1 MKFMPTKTKMSL
13 ALLPILAILGLSL
26 ACGETVIQTVVVEK
40 EVQVQ
45 GETVIQTVV
54 VEKQV
59 EVPVT
64 EVQTVV
70 VEKEVQVAGET
81 VIQTVVVEKEVQVA
95 GETVVQTVVVEK
107 EVEVVKEVV
116 KEVEVEK
123 EVIKEVEVEK
133 EVVKEVEVVSGVPR
147 NRTMVTGTRFG
158 GGISL
163 RMWSPYAIGGTH
175 QKGVAFFHE
184 PLFYS
189 DSLNGNVYPW
199 LATSFEYNEDATQL
213 TYKLREGVTWND
225 GEAFN
230 AEDVAYTFNTLAE
243 LGGEVRGGGVFQ
255 TFIKEAEIVDD
266 LTVVVHF
273 NFSSPRFH
281 AEVVNYKGDS
291 GTYIVPEHV
300 WSQVNWSEYDA
311 YNDGA
316 GPVSTG
322 PWRLSYSDNFRRVL
336 DRVRN
341 CDDWWACRT
350 GFHDLP
356 QVERYVLY
364 NIADDTGLAQAMINN
379 EIDETH
385 DLRVDT
391 VETILRENPSTT
403 TYTGRDAE
411 GEWGMVS
418 WWPISLHLNNLQP
431 HLDDVSV
438 RQAIS
443 KYLDRDRINAQAYLN
458 KGRVNKWPWPQY
470 KGLEHVNEAM
480 EPLAEEFELGVYSK
494 DAGDA
499 LLEGAG
505 YSKNSDGIWADGN
518 GDTIKCNIIGSGHFT
533 DLGPVLAAVLEQHGI
548 ESSWAQPP
556 DVWSRN
562 GKGGDYECTLVGH
575 NGSQTGDVYRTLLM
589 YTTESGSNR
598 WSYSN
603 PDYDTIVNS
612 MAEEPDI
619 DKVLD
624 LTEEALRI
632 WLTDLPD
639 VPLFEFFNRVTR
651 NEYYWLGWPADA
663 PGYEPY
669 MNGIHPHTGFPYILS
684 KLQATG
690 NE

>member
-1 MKFMPTKTKMSL
+1 MNSSKRVWGSVL
-13 ALLPILAILGLSL
+13 LLPLLAAISFAI
-26 ACGETVIQTVVVEK
+26 ACGGTETVIQTVEVPVERVVEVPVVQTVEVEKIVEGETVIQTV
-40 EVQVQ
+40 
-45 GETVIQTVV
+45 
-54 VEKQV
+54 
-59 EVPVT
+59 
-64 EVQTVV
+64 
-70 VEKEVQVAGET
+70 
-81 VIQTVVVEKEVQVA
+81 
-95 GETVVQTVVVEK
+95 
-107 EVEVVKEVV
+107 
-116 KEVEVEK
+116 EVEVEK
-123 EVIKEVEVEK
+123 VVEVEK
-133 EVVKEVEVVSGVPR
+133 QVVQTVEVEKVVEREVEVVASIPR

-158 GGISL
+158 GGIAL

-189 DSLNGNVYPW
+189 DSLNGNTYDW
-199 LATSFEYNEDATQL
+199 LATSGEYNDDATEL
-213 TYKLREGVTWND
+213 TYTLRDGVYWSD
-225 GEAFN
+225 GEPFN

-255 TFIKEAEIVDD
+255 TFVREAEIVDD
-266 LTVVVHF
+266 LTVKLHF
-273 NFSSPRFH
+273 NFPSPRFH
-281 AEVVNYKGDS
+281 AEVVVYKGDS

-300 WSQVNWSEYDA
+300 WSQVNWAEYDA

-316 GPVSTG
+316 GPVTTG
-322 PWRLSYSDNFRRVL
+322 PWRLSYSDQFRRVL
-336 DRVRN
+336 DRVRD
-341 CDDWWACRT
+341 CDDWWACAT
-350 GFHDLP
+350 DFHPLP
-356 QVERYVLY
+356 EVERYVLY

-391 VETILRENPSTT
+391 VETILRENPATT
-403 TYTGRDAE
+403 TYTGRDPE

-431 HLDDVSV
+431 HLDTVEV

-443 KYLDRDRINAQAYLN
+443 KYIDRDRVNAQAYLN

-494 DAGDA
+494 DDGDA

-505 YSKNSDGIWADGN
+505 YSKNSDGYWEKDGE
-518 GDTIKCNIIGSGHFT
+518 TIKCNIIGSGHFT

-575 NGSQTGDVYRTLLM
+575 NGSQSGDIYRTLLA
-589 YTTESGSNR
+589 YTTDSGANR

-603 PDYDTIVNS
+603 PEFDSIVDS
-612 MAEEPDI
+612 MAQEPDI
-619 DKVLD
+619 EKVLN
-624 LTEEALRI
+624 LTEDALRI

-639 VPLFEFFNRVTR
+639 IPIFEFFNRVTR
-651 NEYYWLGWPADA
+651 NEHYWTGWPADA

-684 KLQATG
+684 KLQPTNA
-690 NE
+690 N